1 MTSPPAV
8 PDSAAIATATAATA
22 AETFHARRWW
32 VLAVVGIAQ
41 LMIVLDSTIVNIAL
55 PRAQHDLG
63 FANSDRQ
70 WIVTAYALAFGSLL
84 LLGGKLGDLFGRKW
98 TFIGGLIGFAVASA
112 AGGAAPNFAVLASA
126 RALQGVFAAL
136 LAPSALSLLAISF
149 TEPKERGKAF
159 AVFGAIAGGGGAI
172 GLLLGGVLT
181 SYLSWRWCLYVNL
194 VFAVVAVIGGLLL
207 LTNPPRGER
216 PHLDYPGT
224 VLASAGL
231 FAIVFGLSR
240 AQSESWGSP
249 VTWVPLA
256 IGVLLLAVFVLVE
269 KLVPN
274 PLLPLRIVRDRN
286 RGGAYVAVG
295 LTFIAAFGLFLFL
308 TYFLQQVRGFS
319 PVMTG
324 VAFLPLPITLVLGSA
339 VANIVLLPRFGSRR
353 LIVTG
358 LLLGVI
364 GMVLLTRLGPHSGY
378 GLSVLPSLV
387 ILGIGFGL
395 VVPPALNSATSGVD
409 LKDAGVASAMVNT
422 MQQVGG
428 SIGLALLSAFAAQ
441 ATRRYLAAHASGSR
455 HADIANL
462 AATHGYTFAFTISA
476 AIFLAAAVICGGLIG
491 KHPSQASRSAIIP
504 TPRPAN
510 SLPST

>member
-8 PDSAAIATATAATA
+8 QDAAGSLSAKATE
-22 AETFHARRWW
+22 ETFHARRWW

-63 FANSDRQ
+63 FANGDRQ

-112 AGGAAPNFAVLASA
+112 AGGAAPNFAVLAGA

-136 LAPSALSLLAISF
+136 LAPSALSLLATSF

-159 AVFGAIAGGGGAI
+159 AVFGAVAGGGGAV

-194 VFAVVAVIGGLLL
+194 VFAAVAVVGGLLL

-216 PHLDYPGT
+216 SRLDFPGT
-224 VLASAGL
+224 VLASGGL
-231 FAIVFGLSR
+231 LAIVFGLSR

-249 VTWVPLA
+249 ETWVPLA
-256 IGVLLLAVFVLVE
+256 IGVLLIAAFAVVE
-269 KLVPN
+269 RMVPN
-274 PLLPLRIVRDRN
+274 PLLPLRIVLDRN

-295 LTFIAAFGLFLFL
+295 LTFVAAFGLFLFL

-324 VAFLPLPITLVLGSA
+324 VAFLPLPIDLVLGSA
-339 VANIVLLPRFGSRR
+339 IANIVLLPRFGSRR
-353 LIVTG
+353 LIVSG
-358 LLLGVI
+358 LLLGVV
-364 GMVLLTRLGPHSGY
+364 GMALLSRLGPHSGY
-378 GLSVLPSLV
+378 GLSVLPSLI

-409 LKDAGVASAMVNT
+409 FKDAGVASAMVNT
-422 MQQVGG
+422 TQQVGG
-428 SIGLALLSAFAAQ
+428 SIGVALLSAFAAQ
-441 ATRRYLAAHASGSR
+441 ATRHYLTAHASASR
-455 HADIANL
+455 HADIAKL
-462 AATHGYTFAFTISA
+462 AATHGYSFAFVISA
-476 AIFLAAAVICGGLIG
+476 GIFLAAAMLCGGLIR
-491 KHPSQASRSAIIP
+491 KHPPPMSGSAVVR
-504 TPRPAN
+504 TPGPAN
-510 SLPST
+510 SAAST